1 MASRK
6 KQDES
11 NMKTLRELGALPQN
25 KFCFDCGQRGP
36 TYVNVTIGSFV
47 CTKCSGILYSTES
60 LIRYEE
66 GLPGQDVKVHG
77 TLFDVLGKLVSWMF
91 GYTLIGTT
99 EKLET
104 GLFVGG
110 FL

>member
-47 CTKCSGILYSTES
+47 CTKCSGILEAFPLPENSSRTENEYSAARSGSQPVTTRVLRRNSAIGIPES
-60 LIRYEE
+60 AKYRLTNSEN
-66 GLPGQDVKVHG
+66 
-77 TLFDVLGKLVSWMF
+77 
-91 GYTLIGTT
+91 
-99 EKLET
+99 
-104 GLFVGG
+104 
-110 FL
+110 